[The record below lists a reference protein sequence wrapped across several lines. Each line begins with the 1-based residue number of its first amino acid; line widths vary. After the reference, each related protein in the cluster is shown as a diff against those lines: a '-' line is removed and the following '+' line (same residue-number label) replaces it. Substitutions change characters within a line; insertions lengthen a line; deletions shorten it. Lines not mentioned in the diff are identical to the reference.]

1 MLESQLQGD
10 NMKKTTASKLS
21 LLLLPIIFFLSACNS
36 QDESVPSEDSES
48 KSELIYEQIPLD
60 KEDFRKV
67 IGWKST
73 EEVIVQA
80 GSVEGDSLYSFNI
93 LTGEFDLLYEIDSFI
108 LASKII
114 MEEEKVIV
122 QLVKDAKSS
131 LIVLNFEGDVL
142 QEQEIQSSGFVDINV
157 STQNPSLAFISY
169 YEGENNTA
177 VYNWNME
184 TNEYKKVESA
194 SLEPQWYSE
203 NLYLFVDNG
212 EDFSLETGKL
222 YMGDIRSDEI
232 LLLDSYVS
240 AFYLHEDSFIKFT
253 PSDFDEQEIML
264 TYQYPFL
271 VDVGFMVVPKVTMN
285 ERIIFPHLTQAVRDS
300 AIYGI
305 FAQEAVSLEEQA
317 GNFMFSEIDFETGKL
332 NTVIEVPESAPI
344 LISENGKYCLFG
356 WSYEMLIDI
365 ENQQLY
371 ELLSL

>member
-21 LLLLPIIFFLSACNS
+21 VLLLVFIFLSGCSS
-36 QDESVPSEDSES
+36 QNETVPSEDSES
-48 KSELIYEQIPLD
+48 KSELIFEKIPLA
-60 KEDFRKV
+60 KEEFRKI

-80 GSVEGDSLYSFNI
+80 GNVEGDSLYSFNI
-93 LTGEFDLLYEIDSFI
+93 QTGEFDLFYEIDSFI
-108 LASKII
+108 LASRII

-131 LIVLNFEGDVL
+131 LIVLNFKGDVL
-142 QEQEIQSSGFVDINV
+142 QEQDIQSSGFVDINV
-157 STQNPSLAFISY
+157 NVQNPSLAFISY

-240 AFYLHEDSFIKFT
+240 DFYLHEDSFIKFT
-253 PSDFDEQEIML
+253 PSDFNEQEIML
-264 TYQYPFL
+264 AYQYPFL

-285 ERIIFPHLTQAVRDS
+285 ERIIFPQLTQAVRDS

-332 NTVIEVPESAPI
+332 NAVVEVPENAPI